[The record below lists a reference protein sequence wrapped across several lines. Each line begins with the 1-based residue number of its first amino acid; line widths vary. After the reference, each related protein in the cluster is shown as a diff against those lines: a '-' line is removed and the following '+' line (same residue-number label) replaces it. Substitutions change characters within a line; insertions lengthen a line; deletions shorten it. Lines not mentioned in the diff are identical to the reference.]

1 MESRPQLSYREV
13 MTEMGRVWNELDQ
26 EQKSPFEAQYQELM
40 VKWRAAMEE
49 YQYTLA
55 NGNTVEPKKV
65 GDVIE
70 QQDVTVGEE
79 TMMEMA
85 GFGGSKGDGG
95 KIDEELV

>member
-1 MESRPQLSYREV
+1 MDSKPELSYREL
-13 MTEMGRVWNELDQ
+13 MTEMGRIWNELDQ
-26 EQKSPFEAQYQELM
+26 EQRSPFEAQYQELM

-70 QQDVTVGEE
+70 
-79 TMMEMA
+79 
-85 GFGGSKGDGG
+85 
-95 KIDEELV
+95 

>member
-1 MESRPQLSYREV
+1 
-13 MTEMGRVWNELDQ
+13 
-26 EQKSPFEAQYQELM
+26 
-40 VKWRAAMEE
+40 MEE

-85 GFGGSKGDGG
+85 RFGGSKGDGG